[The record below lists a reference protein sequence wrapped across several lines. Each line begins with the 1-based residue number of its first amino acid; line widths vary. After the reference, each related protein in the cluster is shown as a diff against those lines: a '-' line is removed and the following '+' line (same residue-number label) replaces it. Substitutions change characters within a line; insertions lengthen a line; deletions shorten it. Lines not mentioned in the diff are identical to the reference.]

1 MGDGKT
7 PEATRS
13 ESGERRA
20 GNGAPDVAAR
30 HSIAPAISTEALS
43 ACVEAAPL
51 AMLIIDRGGG
61 IVLVNA
67 RAEQMFGYGREELI
81 GQSIEVLV
89 PAALRD
95 THVKHRAGYSADPPV
110 RPMGSG
116 RALAARRKDGS
127 EFVAEIGLGFARFDG
142 EAIAFATVI
151 DITERKQTEDTLRES
166 EQRFRS
172 LYELASD
179 AFLNVLPDGE
189 IIDANNAAAK
199 LLGYTAGE
207 LRGLTGA
214 DIIAP
219 EVFEETEQAWREQ
232 LAQRGQFLVDT
243 LWVRK
248 DGSRVPVAVSGK
260 RDQQQL
266 QLIGRDIT
274 ERKEAE
280 ETLAVRGRQQAAVA
294 QLGLHALMGIPL
306 DTLMDEAVATLA
318 DVLGVEYAKV
328 LELQEGGGTLLL
340 RAGVGWNEGL
350 VGSATVESERAS
362 QAGYTLMSE
371 QPVVVENT
379 AEETRFTA
387 PPLLAQHGV
396 VAGMSV
402 VIYCQGQPWGVLGS
416 HTRRSRPFSDDDVSF
431 LQAVAN
437 LLGAELQRKQAEEA
451 LQHAREELE
460 GRAERRLEQGESYG
474 LTFREWTVLY
484 LVAEGKADKEI
495 AAVLGIR
502 PLTVSK
508 HVSNI
513 LGKMDAH
520 SRTEAGT
527 RAVREGLLG

>member
-1 MGDGKT
+1 MPVLRELRRSPLRLTHDPVTGRVELLGTGRGAAVYARCRQDGSRFSLAEKGRDAKVGDGKT
-7 PEATRS
+7 PEAARS
-13 ESGERRA
+13 ESGERLA

-30 HSIAPAISTEALS
+30 RGIAPNVNKEALS

-51 AMLIIDRGGG
+51 AMLIIDRDGG
-61 IVLVNA
+61 IVLMNA

-260 RDQQQL
+260 RTSSSF
-266 QLIGRDIT
+266 RSS
-274 ERKEAE
+274 
-280 ETLAVRGRQQAAVA
+280 
-294 QLGLHALMGIPL
+294 
-306 DTLMDEAVATLA
+306 
-318 DVLGVEYAKV
+318 
-328 LELQEGGGTLLL
+328 GGTSPN
-340 RAGVGWNEGL
+340 A
-350 VGSATVESERAS
+350 
-362 QAGYTLMSE
+362 
-371 QPVVVENT
+371 
-379 AEETRFTA
+379 
-387 PPLLAQHGV
+387 
-396 VAGMSV
+396 
-402 VIYCQGQPWGVLGS
+402 
-416 HTRRSRPFSDDDVSF
+416 RRRRRRCANSKKNNRSF
-431 LQAVAN
+431 
-437 LLGAELQRKQAEEA
+437 
-451 LQHAREELE
+451 
-460 GRAERRLEQGESYG
+460 
-474 LTFREWTVLY
+474 
-484 LVAEGKADKEI
+484 
-495 AAVLGIR
+495 
-502 PLTVSK
+502 
-508 HVSNI
+508 
-513 LGKMDAH
+513 
-520 SRTEAGT
+520 
-527 RAVREGLLG
+527 